1 MFQFAFDG
9 ALFTLNAKAP
19 PMPEA
24 LFALAPAI
32 RRSAKA
38 AGALR
43 ITLYWV
49 KKVYLSERCLSGE
62 DSPDTPSRGYAAAGC
77 SQDRPQPM
85 FQCAYDGAPPTA
97 NAKAPP
103 RPEASVAQAPAN
115 R

>member
-19 PMPEA
+19 PMPGA

-77 SQDRPQPM
+77 SQDRPQPKY
-85 FQCAYDGAPPTA
+85 QIATDGALCTE

-103 RPEASVAQAPAN
+103 TPGASIAPAPAI